1 MFVKV
6 YQYHIQK
13 DKVEGYLDIQRKA
26 AEIYS
31 MYLDCHTIYLNSKDD
46 DTKWMEITQ
55 YKDEDEYKK
64 SIELI
69 NAHKDI
75 QELFK
80 AFQSL
85 LVTDNC
91 QVNEEDFIQKTL

>member
-6 YQYHIQK
+6 YQYHIQR
-13 DKVEGYLDIQRKA
+13 DKIEEYLVIQAKTS
-26 AEIYS
+26 EIYS
-31 MYLDCHTIYLNSKDD
+31 RYLNFQTIYLNSKDD
-46 DTKWMEITQ
+46 DTKWIEITQ

-64 SIELI
+64 SIVFI
-69 NAHKDI
+69 NAHMEI

-85 LVTDNC
+85 LVADKC
-91 QVNEEDFIQKTL
+91 QISEEDFIQKTL